1 MLGEFFRGSNT
12 NKGNESKADDVKPL
26 LPKRT
31 GGITPEE
38 NASLWSRCTFS
49 WFTPIIDSAYDHIL
63 ALDEYYHLPERE
75 SPSYS
80 LDKFERGWKVE
91 CEKFEKARGFEDRHG
106 ENLRIYGSSKARK
119 RLKLPSLARVLLQCY
134 SKQVI
139 IIFLLVLLSNFCN
152 MSQIVL
158 LRKLLE
164 CIQSSGATSRSESSL
179 QEASVPW
186 WAVVLGVVPER
197 FNSNIAYRGFA
208 YVFVMT
214 VLTITYALLRQ
225 QETRIV
231 TGLGRQLR
239 SLITTVLYR
248 KLLNLDSNIFS
259 ENSQLSLEGASR
271 ASRARLSVASEIS
284 HRTANGSF
292 GMSGN
297 IVNLLSNDVSR
308 FGKLYN
314 CHEFYYGIGSVIIA
328 TVFLY
333 VNIGVSGVF
342 GIGVMLLHAAWSISF
357 LNIRA
362 FVRKSFSEIRDARIL
377 LTSEYLSFIKII
389 KSYSWENY
397 FIRNIDAQRAKE
409 LSSLVTQA
417 VCWGFATVCH
427 AVVFHALLSTIL
439 VRRFRGETVDPANIF
454 FAYVIYDAVSEFIAS
469 FPRSYALFR
478 DLILSCE
485 RVGEFLVIEDRT
497 HLGRGDSSAP
507 ALPKAVPDL
516 SAGELSVGK
525 LHPGVVRYEGVEL
538 AWPNGTPL
546 LRDLSFEV
554 RSGEIMAI
562 LGPVGSGKSGLLLSI
577 INELQH
583 SRGLRHVHGRLA
595 YVPQLAWVVTGTIR
609 ENIVFGASF
618 DPNWYEVVIH
628 ACYLADD
635 FKIFP
640 KGDQTMVGGSSN
652 NLSGGQRQRISL
664 ARAVYQKSQ
673 VYVLDDCL
681 SAVDSSVSA
690 MIFKNCILGLL
701 RDKCVILA
709 THLTNLVTKVDKVLL
724 LDGVGRRPL
733 YLGDPRGLVE
743 FPHYKG
749 LFDGSPGQSKCE
761 ERLNIAAQDGEAA
774 SIGSSAS
781 LKEVL
786 PSSSIRSG
794 GSIKSYV
801 LADGDG
807 SRLRGSERKIE
818 AAEAET
824 EADAEGVVSMDTY
837 RKYISSCNKLI
848 LFVLFICVSLLVA
861 IYVLTTFFI
870 GVWAENFSE
879 ENWRTNYLIY
889 LTACIAFPIVCI
901 VTTILFRVLGL
912 GISKT
917 YHNKLL
923 AHIEHAPLFFFENTP
938 IGRVLNRFT
947 SDLAQ
952 LDELL
957 PTSFNNS
964 SVTVLMSLTMLV
976 SIGIVTPQ
984 FIVFIPPI
992 FYAFYRV
999 SRKYPP
1005 ILRQGERR
1013 SATLSAPI
1021 TSQLMD
1027 TMSGLATVHTFGA
1040 EEMLIRKMEDAI
1052 TSLNNIRY
1060 HLDIA
1065 YIWLYLRL
1073 EVIGCMTLVTTGIFS
1088 VLLSACSLSN
1098 SGIIGTILSFAVA
1111 MPGWLRYSIFTLG
1124 ELEADMVGFERIRT
1138 YTDSEMYQVVAPSA
1152 AEEDGGVAEAQ
1163 APADWPSRGKIE
1175 FRNVDI
1181 TFYPNPNPSICNI
1194 CLKIDPG
1201 ERIGVVG
1208 RTGAGKSSLFSAL
1221 LRLFDPSF
1229 GAILIDDLEISKVP
1243 HLRLR
1248 ESISV
1253 VPQEP
1258 IIFTGTVRFN
1268 LDPKGGCS
1276 DEELYQV
1283 LKRAH
1288 IFDYINSLP
1297 GKLDHRLEGGG
1308 TLLSVGI
1315 KQLFCLARAILRKSR
1330 ILLLDEATSF
1340 VDIQTDSLIQE
1351 TIKSEFEGC
1360 TILTIA
1366 HRIKTIINYDR
1377 ILVLESG
1384 RVFEFDSPQ
1393 NLLRNPKSVFSSLVS
1408 STTM

>member
-1 MLGEFFRGSNT
+1 MLGEFIRGRNT
-12 NKGNESKADDVKPL
+12 NKGNESKADDIKPFL
-26 LPKRT
+26 HKRT

-38 NASLWSRCTFS
+38 SASLWSRCTFS

-63 ALDEYYHLPERE
+63 TLDEYYHLPERE

-80 LDKFERGWKVE
+80 LSKFEEKWRIE
-91 CEKFEKARGFEDRHG
+91 CETFEKARGFEHRHG
-106 ENLRIYGSSKARK
+106 ENLRIHGSSKATK
-119 RLKLPSLARVLLQCY
+119 KLKFPSLSRVLLQCY

-164 CIQSSGATSRSESSL
+164 CIQSSGAISRPESSL
-179 QEASVPW
+179 QEAAVPW
-186 WAVVLGVVPER
+186 WAVILGVVPEK

-239 SLITTVLYR
+239 SLITSVLYR

-259 ENSQLSLEGASR
+259 ENSQLSLEGVSR
-271 ASRARLSVASEIS
+271 ASKARLSVASEVS
-284 HRTANGSF
+284 HRAASGSF

-333 VNIGVSGVF
+333 VNIGISGVF
-342 GIGVMLLHAAWSISF
+342 GIAVMLLHAAWSISF

-362 FVRKSFSEIRDARIL
+362 FVRKAFSEIRDTRIL
-377 LTSEYLSFIKII
+377 LTSEYLNFIKII
-389 KSYSWENY
+389 KSYSWEKY
-397 FIRNIDAQRAKE
+397 FIKNIDDQRTKE
-409 LSSLVTQA
+409 LSSLMTQA

-485 RVGEFLVIEDRT
+485 RIGEFLTIEDRT
-497 HLGRGDSSAP
+497 QLGRGGSAAP
-507 ALPKAVPDL
+507 IPPKVAPGQSLEDL
-516 SAGELSVGK
+516 SLGQLQSG
-525 LHPGVVRYEGVEL
+525 LVRYEGVEL
-538 AWPNGTPL
+538 MWPNGTLL

-562 LGPVGSGKSGLLLSI
+562 IGPVGSGKSGLLLSI

-583 SRGLRHVHGRLA
+583 SKGLRHVHGKLA

-609 ENIVFGASF
+609 ENIVFGAPF
-618 DPNWYEVVIH
+618 DPNWYEVVVH
-628 ACYLADD
+628 ACSLAED

-664 ARAVYQKSQ
+664 ARAIYQKSQ
-673 VYVLDDCL
+673 VYALDDCM

-724 LDGVGRRPL
+724 LDGVGRKPL

-743 FPHYKG
+743 FPHYG
-749 LFDGSPGQSKCE
+749 NIFDGSPSQSKSE
-761 ERLNIAAQDGEAA
+761 ERQKADLKDGEGEAE
-774 SIGSSAS
+774 
-781 LKEVL
+781 KT
-786 PSSSIRSG
+786 

-801 LADGDG
+801 LADNDG
-807 SRLRGSERKIE
+807 SKFRGNERKTE
-818 AAEAET
+818 ESEMEEAE
-824 EADAEGVVSMDTY
+824 EEEGVVSMDTY
-837 RKYISSCNKLI
+837 RKYLSSCNKLI
-848 LFVLFICVSLLVA
+848 LFVLFLCVSLLVA

-879 ENWRTNYLIY
+879 ENWRKNYLIY
-889 LTACIAFPIVCI
+889 LTACITFPIVCI
-901 VTTILFRVLGL
+901 LTTVLFRILGL

-923 AHIEHAPLFFFENTP
+923 THIEHAPLSFFENTP
-938 IGRVLNRFT
+938 IGRILNRFT

-964 SVTVLMSLTMLV
+964 SVTVLMSITMLV

-984 FIVFIPPI
+984 FIAFIPPI

-1005 ILRQGERR
+1005 ILRQSERR

-1021 TSQLMD
+1021 TSQLME

-1040 EEMLIRKMEDAI
+1040 EKMLIRKMEDAI

-1088 VLLSACSLSN
+1088 VLLSACNLSN

-1138 YTDSEMYQVVAPSA
+1138 YTDSEMYQIIAPST
-1152 AEEDGGVAEAQ
+1152 EKDGDVAEKI
-1163 APADWPSRGKIE
+1163 PSDWPSRGKIE

-1181 TFYPNPNPSICNI
+1181 TFYPNLNPSICNI
-1194 CLKIDPG
+1194 CLRIDPG

-1229 GAILIDDLEISKVP
+1229 GEILIDDVEISKIP
-1243 HLRLR
+1243 HLTLR
-1248 ESISV
+1248 ESISI
-1253 VPQEP
+1253 VPQDP

-1268 LDPKGGCS
+1268 LDPKGSCS
-1276 DEELYQV
+1276 DDELFHV

-1288 IFDYINSLP
+1288 ILEYINSLP

-1308 TLLSVGI
+1308 VQLSVGI
-1315 KQLFCLARAILRKSR
+1315 KQLFCLARAILRKSK

-1351 TIKSEFEGC
+1351 TIKSEFRGC

-1408 STTM
+1408 FATV